1 MTDHEIRTAR
11 PRAGAGNSSSARRA
25 ELLAIAAQLFAER
38 GYAQTTVRDIADAA
52 GILSGSLYHHFDSK
66 EAMLFEIMQ
75 EFMNGLHA
83 KFQGIVDQDLPPGQ
97 TLDALV
103 RGAFATIDA
112 VPHPVALY
120 QSEASLLARLP
131 DFEFVARTGRKIERI
146 WIQVLVSGRE
156 SGEFRAD
163 LESAIIHRFIR
174 DTVWATVRWYN
185 PRGKFPHAK
194 VADQFLAMLHGGV
207 LSD

>member
-1 MTDHEIRTAR
+1 MTDHENGTTRQ
-11 PRAGAGNSSSARRA
+11 RASNGASSARRA
-25 ELLAIAAQLFAER
+25 ELLAIAAKLFAER
-38 GYAQTTVRDIADAA
+38 GYAQTTVRDIADEA

-75 EFMNGLHA
+75 EFMNGLHER
-83 KFQGIVDQDLPPGQ
+83 FQGIVEEELAPGE

-103 RGAFATIDA
+103 RAAFATIDA

-131 DFEFVARTGRKIERI
+131 DFGFVTRTGRKIERI
-146 WIQVLVSGRE
+146 WIQVLVAGRE

-174 DTVWATVRWYN
+174 DAVWATVRWYN
-185 PRGKFPHAK
+185 PRGKFPHDK
-194 VADQFLAMLHGGV
+194 VADQFLAMLRDG
-207 LSD
+207 LLAS